1 MQVLKHTSL
10 KIKRKAK
17 VATYNKLGHYKEAS
31 LQESEKKPN
40 EVQVMRF
47 ST

>member
-1 MQVLKHTSL
+1 MQVLKQTSL

-17 VATYNKLGHYKEAS
+17 VATYNKLGHYKAS